1 MPSTLHPS
9 RRLWRGVLA
18 AAALG
23 GGLLLTGCVVAP
35 VGPGY
40 SYPVADAAVVAPYA
54 PPPPPY
60 EAIGVAPSPVSVWV
74 GGFRGWGGGGYRWN
88 PGHWGT
94 PPRPGYVWHPHT
106 WSQGRGGW
114 HQGGGRWG
122 PR

>member
-1 MPSTLHPS
+1 MTHNTTSP
-9 RRLWRGVLA
+9 RRSLVRGALA

-35 VGPGY
+35 VGPAY
-40 SYPVADAAVVAPYA
+40 ADAAVVAPYA
-54 PPPPPY
+54 PPPPQY
-60 EAIGVAPSPVSVWV
+60 EVMGVAPSPVSVWV
-74 GGFRGWGGGGYRWN
+74 GGYWGWGGGRYNWH

-94 PPRPGYVWHPHT
+94 PPRPGYAWHPHT

-114 HQGGGRWG
+114 VHGGGRWG